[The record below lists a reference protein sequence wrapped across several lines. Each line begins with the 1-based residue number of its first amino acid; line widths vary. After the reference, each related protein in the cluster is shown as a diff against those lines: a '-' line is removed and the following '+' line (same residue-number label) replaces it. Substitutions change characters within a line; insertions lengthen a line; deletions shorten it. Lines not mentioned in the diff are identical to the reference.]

1 MRDGEKSEGDKS
13 EKSDIGNFRT
23 EVKLHIM
30 TSAGLGRVA
39 VLAAVLGL
47 TQGVWA
53 QEEPA
58 KTEAEQAPA
67 PEAKLLRVDGGA
79 EVKGPADTMFR
90 AVTSGA
96 ALPMSGTFRVLPGG
110 KAQLQLPN
118 GGIILAKEFTV
129 VRLDQL
135 GKDKNSQ
142 VSIPLGEF
150 LIGFKAPMP
159 VGQVFRVQTPAAVA
173 GIRGTLFWGL
183 ADADLTTT
191 FACFHD
197 TITLEAAGETVDL
210 TPGFLSSTKYGEAPA
225 APASHSVPASYLETF
240 AVEGS
245 LEGLPDLL
253 K

>member
-1 MRDGEKSEGDKS
+1 MM
-13 EKSDIGNFRT
+13 NTWF
-23 EVKLHIM
+23 
-30 TSAGLGRVA
+30 GRIA
-39 VLAAVLGL
+39 IAAAVLGL
-47 TQGVWA
+47 AQGVWA

-58 KTEAEQAPA
+58 KTETEQAPA
-67 PEAKLLRVDGGA
+67 AEAKLLRVDGSA

-90 AVTSGA
+90 SVSSGA
-96 ALPMSGTFRVLPGG
+96 ALPMSGTFRVLPGS
-110 KAQLQLPN
+110 KAQIELPN

-150 LIGFKAPMP
+150 LIGFKTPMS
-159 VGQVFRVQTPAAVA
+159 VGQVFKVQTPATVA
-173 GIRGTLFWGL
+173 GVRGTLFWGL

-197 TITLEAAGETVDL
+197 TITLEAGGKTVDL
-210 TPGFLSSTKYGEAPA
+210 TPGFLSSTKYGESPA
-225 APASHSVPASYLETF
+225 APAAHSVPASYLETF